1 MESILS
7 TIYDDVLNGQHKAAV
22 SDVKTAL
29 ELGIPPLTILNIGMI
44 SAMQEVG
51 RLFEA
56 GEYYVPEMLIAAR
69 AMQAGMAILKPY
81 LSDQDAHPSGKVV
94 LGTVSGDYHDI
105 GKNLVKMMLEGSG
118 FEVIDMGVDVNPE
131 EFIEAVATHQANIL
145 AMSALINSTMPN
157 MRIVIESLETSGL
170 RQKVK
175 VLVGGAPLSELFARQ
190 ISADGYAPDA
200 SRAAQTAKSLLNIQ
214 G

>member
-51 RLFEA
+51 RLFEV
-56 GEYYVPEMLIAAR
+56 GDYYVPEMLVAAR

-157 MRIVIESLETSGL
+157 MRLVIESLETSGL

-190 ISADGYAPDA
+190 ISADAYAPDA
-200 SRAAQTAKSLLNIQ
+200 SRAAQAAKSLLNIQ